1 VGWSQKEKNPM
12 FAMQRVGSMV
22 LMSLLLA
29 ACGSA
34 DEPRPPPPPVEETV
48 FRDVAVTPLE
58 KAKNVQNVVDEQK
71 RAVDAAVQRSESDE

>member
-1 VGWSQKEKNPM
+1 M

-22 LMSLLLA
+22 LVSLLLA

-34 DEPRPPPPPVEETV
+34 DEPRPPPPPVAETV

-71 RAVDAAVQRSESDE
+71 RATDAAVQRSESDE

>member
-1 VGWSQKEKNPM
+1 M
-12 FAMQRVGSMV
+12 FVVQRVGSMG
-22 LMSLLLA
+22 LMTLLLA

-34 DEPRPPPPPVEETV
+34 DEPRPPPPVEETV

-71 RAVDAAVQRSESDE
+71 RATDAAVQRSESDE